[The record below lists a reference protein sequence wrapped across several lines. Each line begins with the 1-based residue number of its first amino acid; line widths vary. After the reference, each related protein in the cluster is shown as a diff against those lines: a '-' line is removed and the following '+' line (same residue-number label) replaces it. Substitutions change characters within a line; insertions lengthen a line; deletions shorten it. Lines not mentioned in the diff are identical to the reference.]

1 MTEPESL
8 APYTKFI
15 WISSRESRGS
25 ERRWPPGFGVR
36 DERVYRCLFGQRRRH
51 VWSDDATAI
60 GILSWGVSRAC
71 RCRFQW
77 WRDIAATDFGSAFG
91 RFGTLAFY
99 AGNGEHICGSHGGNF
114 SNPHGMDQ
122 WESHAELLWY
132 KKALTDKW

>member
-36 DERVYRCLFGQRRRH
+36 DEWVYGCLFGQRRRH

-71 RCRFQW
+71 PRRIFSGGSRQNFIALVFSSHYLTIL
-77 WRDIAATDFGSAFG
+77 RDDFCSM
-91 RFGTLAFY
+91 T
-99 AGNGEHICGSHGGNF
+99 CS
-114 SNPHGMDQ
+114 
-122 WESHAELLWY
+122 
-132 KKALTDKW
+132 